1 MRKPISGVPK
11 DTESSEDDETETD
24 TADENEDNGR
34 TIVSK
39 NDSSIGIQTVT
50 TTAAI
55 VLQEVTGKMD
65 YEQLSN
71 FDNHAKCGWTNTLHS
86 ERFPL

>member
-11 DTESSEDDETETD
+11 DTEWSEDDETETD

-39 NDSSIGIQTVT
+39 NDSSIGIRTVT

-55 VLQEVTGKMD
+55 VPQKVT
-65 YEQLSN
+65 E
-71 FDNHAKCGWTNTLHS
+71 
-86 ERFPL
+86 